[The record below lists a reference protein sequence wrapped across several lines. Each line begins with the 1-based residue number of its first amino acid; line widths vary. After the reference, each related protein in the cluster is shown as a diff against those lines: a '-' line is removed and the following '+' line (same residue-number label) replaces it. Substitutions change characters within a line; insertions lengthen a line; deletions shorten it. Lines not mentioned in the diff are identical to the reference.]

1 MAAAEEKNPVPTV
14 DLIIRFGGG
23 VVLIR
28 RKYPPPGWALPGGF
42 VEVGESLEE
51 AALREGW
58 EETGLSITLLRQFH
72 SYSDPSRDERKHTIT
87 TVFIAEGKGTLAAA
101 DDAAEAGIF
110 TPDNLPSPLAFDH
123 EKILRDYFNERY

>member
-1 MAAAEEKNPVPTV
+1 MAESNHPVPTV

-42 VEVGESLEE
+42 VAVGARLEE
-51 AALREGW
+51 AAVREGG

-72 SYSDPSRDERKHTIT
+72 SYSDPARDERKHTIT
-87 TVFIAEGKGTLAAA
+87 TVFLADGSGTLAAA

-110 TPDNLPSPLAFDH
+110 TPENLPDPLAFDH
-123 EKILRDYFNERY
+123 GKILEDYFTGRY